1 MKKQVYLDHAATT
14 PLASEAFSAMKPY
27 LTDKFGNASSLHA
40 LGIESK
46 KALIKSRE
54 QVAGVLGCRDKEI
67 IFTASGTEANN
78 LAIKGVADPTSLK
91 LRRAGDSGGHIIT
104 SVIEH
109 HAVLET
115 IQYLETQG
123 VAVTYLPVDRS
134 GLVSAS
140 DLVRALRHDTF
151 LVSIMYANNEIG
163 TVHPI
168 SEIGGLIKKR
178 QPNTLFHVDAV
189 QAPGLLELN
198 VEKLRCDLLS
208 LSGHKFY
215 GPKGT
220 GVLYVRRGT
229 KLVPQILGG
238 GQEEGLRSGTENI
251 PGIVGLA
258 TALVNAEKNRVR
270 EVLRLTKLRNWLV
283 SAIREKIPQAVFTG
297 HPSERLANNVSFCFP
312 GLEGE
317 ALVMRLS
324 ERGFACS
331 AGSACA
337 TGSFAASHVL
347 LALGISR
354 DAALG
359 SLRVSLG
366 KTTRLGDLEAFL
378 EVLIEEVE
386 KTSKF

>member
-14 PLASEAFSAMKPY
+14 PLSTEAFNAMKPY
-27 LTDKFGNASSLHA
+27 LTDKFGNASSLHV
-40 LGIESK
+40 LGIEAK
-46 KALIKSRE
+46 KTLMKSRE

-67 IFTASGTEANN
+67 VFTASGTEANN
-78 LAIKGVADPTSLK
+78 LTIKGVAEHNNYK
-91 LRRAGDSGGHIIT
+91 GHIIT
-104 SVIEH
+104 SNIEH

-115 IQYLETQG
+115 VQYLETQG
-123 VAVTYLPVDRS
+123 VVVTYLPVDRS
-134 GLVSAS
+134 GLVSSS

-163 TVHPI
+163 AVQPI
-168 SEIGGLIKKR
+168 AEIGSLIKKR

-215 GPKGT
+215 GPKGA

-229 KLVPQILGG
+229 ELVPQIFGG
-238 GQEEGLRSGTENI
+238 GQEQGLRSGTENI

-258 TALVNAEKNRVR
+258 AALVNAEKNRPR
-270 EVLRLTKLRNWLV
+270 EVIRLTKLRNWLV
-283 SAIREKIPQAVFTG
+283 SAISEKIPQAVFTG
-297 HPSERLANNVSFCFP
+297 HPSERLANNISFCFP

-337 TGSFAASHVL
+337 TGSFEASHVL

-354 DAALG
+354 DTALG

-366 KTTRLGDLEAFL
+366 KATRLADLEAFL
-378 EVLIEEVE
+378 LVLMEEVE
-386 KTSKF
+386 KMSKF

>member
-1 MKKQVYLDHAATT
+1 MKKQIYLDHAAAT
-14 PLASEAFSAMKPY
+14 PLSSEAFGAMKPY
-27 LTDKFGNASSLHA
+27 LTEKFGNASSLHA
-40 LGIESK
+40 LGIEAK
-46 KALIKSRE
+46 KALMKSRE
-54 QVAGVLGCRDKEI
+54 QVADVLGARDKEI
-67 IFTASGTEANN
+67 VFTASGTEANN
-78 LAIKGVADPTSLK
+78 LAIKGIAENNNYK
-91 LRRAGDSGGHIIT
+91 GHIIT
-104 SVIEH
+104 SNIEH
-109 HAVLET
+109 HAVLEVM
-115 IQYLETQG
+115 QYLEAQG
-123 VAVTYLPVDRS
+123 VAVTYLAVDRS

-163 TVHPI
+163 TTQPI
-168 SEIGGLIKKR
+168 VEIGGLIKKR

-215 GPKGT
+215 GPKGI

-229 KLVPQILGG
+229 ELAPQILGG
-238 GQEEGLRSGTENI
+238 GQEHGLRSGTENI

-258 TALVNAEKNRVR
+258 AALVNAEKSRPR
-270 EVLRLTKLRNWLV
+270 EVIRLTKLRNWLI
-283 SAIREKIPQAVFTG
+283 SSISEKIPQAVLTG
-297 HPSERLANNVSFCFP
+297 HPSERLANNISFCFP

-337 TGSFAASHVL
+337 TGSFEASHVL

-366 KTTRLGDLEAFL
+366 KATRLGELEAFL
-378 EVLIEEVE
+378 EVLTEEVE
-386 KTSKF
+386 KMSKF

>member
-14 PLASEAFSAMKPY
+14 SLSKEAFEDMKPY
-27 LTDKFGNASSLHA
+27 LMDKFGNASSLHA
-40 LGIESK
+40 LGIEAK
-46 KALIKSRE
+46 KALMKSRE

-67 IFTASGTEANN
+67 VFTASGTEANN
-78 LAIKGVADPTSLK
+78 LAIKGVAENNNYK
-91 LRRAGDSGGHIIT
+91 GHIIT
-104 SVIEH
+104 STIEH

-134 GLVSAS
+134 GLVSTS
-140 DLVRALRHDTF
+140 DLVRSLRHDTF

-163 TVHPI
+163 TVQPI

-208 LSGHKFY
+208 ISGHKFY

-229 KLVPQILGG
+229 KLAPQIFGG
-238 GQEEGLRSGTENI
+238 GQEQGLRSGTENI

-258 TALVNAEKNRVR
+258 TALVNAEKARVK
-270 EVLRLTKLRNWLV
+270 EVIRLTKLRNWLI
-283 SAIREKIPQAVFTG
+283 SSISEKIPQAILTG
-297 HPSERLANNVSFCFP
+297 HPGERLANNISFCFP

-337 TGSFAASHVL
+337 TGSFASSHVL
-347 LALGISR
+347 LALGLSR

-366 KTTRLGDLEAFL
+366 QGTRLSDLEAFL
-378 EVLIEEVE
+378 PALAEEVE
-386 KTSKF
+386 KLQSF

>member
-14 PLASEAFSAMKPY
+14 PLSTEAFNAMKPY

-40 LGIESK
+40 LGIEAK
-46 KALIKSRE
+46 KALLKSHE
-54 QVAGVLGCRDKEI
+54 QVAGVLGCRDKEV
-67 IFTASGTEANN
+67 IFTGSGTEANN
-78 LAIKGVADPTSLK
+78 LAIKGAAEQNNYKGHVVTSN
-91 LRRAGDSGGHIIT
+91 
-104 SVIEH
+104 IEH

-115 IQYLETQG
+115 MQYLEAQG
-123 VAVTYLPVDRS
+123 VSITYLPVDRS
-134 GLVSAS
+134 GLVSTS
-140 DLVRALRHDTF
+140 DLIRALRHDTF

-163 TVHPI
+163 TIQPI
-168 SEIGGLIKKR
+168 AEIGGLIKKR
-178 QPNTLFHVDAV
+178 QPNVLFHVDAV

-198 VEKLRCDLLS
+198 VEKLRCDLLA

-220 GVLYVRRGT
+220 GILYVRRGT
-229 KLVPQILGG
+229 ELVPQIFGG
-238 GQEEGLRSGTENI
+238 GQEQGLRSGTANI

-258 TALVNAEKNRVR
+258 TALVNADKSRPR
-270 EVLRLTKLRNWLV
+270 EVIRLTKLRNWLA
-283 SAIREKIPQAVFTG
+283 SSISEAIPQSVFTG
-297 HPSERLANNVSFCFP
+297 HPSARLANNISFCFP

-337 TGSFAASHVL
+337 TGSFEASHVL

-366 KTTRLGDLEAFL
+366 KATKLADLEAFL
-378 EVLIEEVE
+378 PVLIQEVE
-386 KTSKF
+386 KLQSF

>member
-14 PLASEAFSAMKPY
+14 PFCSEAFSAMKPY
-27 LTDKFGNASSLHA
+27 LTGKFGNASSLHSF
-40 LGIESK
+40 GIDAK
-46 KALIKSRE
+46 KALAKSRE
-54 QVAGVLGCRDKEI
+54 QVAGVLGARDKEI
-67 IFTASGTEANN
+67 IFTASGTESNN
-78 LAIKGVADPTSLK
+78 LAIKGVAENKNFT
-91 LRRAGDSGGHIIT
+91 GHFIT
-104 SVIEH
+104 SSIEH

-115 IQYLETQG
+115 ARYLEAQG
-123 VAVTYLPVDRS
+123 VSVTYLSVDRS
-134 GLVSAS
+134 GLVSSS
-140 DLVRALRHDTF
+140 DVVRALRPGTF

-163 TVHPI
+163 TIQPL

-178 QPNTLFHVDAV
+178 QPNTLFHADAV

-215 GPKGT
+215 GPKGA

-229 KLVPQILGG
+229 KLAPQVFGG
-238 GQEEGLRSGTENI
+238 GQEQGLRSGTENI

-258 TALVNAEKNRVR
+258 AALLSADKTRVK
-270 EVLRLTKLRNWLV
+270 EIFRLTKLRNWLV
-283 SAIREKIPQAVFTG
+283 SSICEKIPQAVLTG

-317 ALVMRLS
+317 VLVLRLS

-337 TGSFAASHVL
+337 TGSFEASHVL
-347 LALGISR
+347 LALGIND

-359 SLRVSLG
+359 SLRISLG
-366 KTTRLGDLEAFL
+366 QTTRLSDLEAFL
-378 EVLIEEVE
+378 RVLIEEVE
-386 KTSKF
+386 KLQSF